1 MKSKKYVLCFK
12 LAFPSKGI
20 TSKFNGI
27 TPHFDFITEYES
39 VGSVTNNRYLLHK
52 KKLVIIST
60 KDFSQLDTLDTSF
73 SQAIW
78 SSTVD
83 FLKGAFAPSYSKK
96 LHFAGYLNVK
106 ESCAK
111 DLPRIK
117 YEVYYGKEF
126 VCYIV
131 DEK

>member
-1 MKSKKYVLCFK
+1 MKNKKYVLHFK

-27 TPHFDFITEYES
+27 TPNFDFITEHES
-39 VGSVTNNRYLLHK
+39 VGSVTNNDYLLHK
-52 KKLVIIST
+52 KKLVITST

-83 FLKGAFAPSYSKK
+83 FLKGAFAPDYSKK
-96 LHFAGYLNVK
+96 LHFAGYLNVR
-106 ESCAK
+106 ESQVK

-117 YEVYYGKEF
+117 YEVYYGSQL